1 MKSTIK
7 TRNRDEIAARKT
19 GTQNL
24 NYCSLKASKRSV
36 SPFSACDDNRRPF
49 LALLIF
55 AFCVASSL
63 ALYSQT
69 PPASANAQ
77 SSEIKIKSRT
87 QERPPGEPDKV
98 ILTGDVEIAYRAIKL
113 SADRVDL
120 DMKTKDVTAVGH
132 VTLEMPAEIL
142 SAESLSFNMDSD
154 QGSIVKAIGL
164 IQPTIRYQAD
174 LIERQADNLYSM
186 GKGEF
191 TSCVQPV
198 PRWKFSFS
206 RANFKKDEYVEM
218 WGAVISVKSV
228 PIFYWPYMRY
238 PLDQERAT
246 GFLMPLAGYSQTKG
260 LRFSEG
266 FYWAIARNMDAT
278 FSLDYY
284 ASKGTGSGLET
295 RYMFPGGTNGNA
307 RLYYFTF
314 KTQEGLTTPD
324 DAYIIRWNHSQ
335 ALPGG
340 FTLVANVD
348 YQSSFEFLREF
359 DNDFMRAL
367 VFNKS
372 SQIYLS
378 KSWSTFNLSIRA
390 AQFETS
396 FPMFGTVSLITRS
409 LPQINF
415 DSFKMKFL
423 GPVFLSFSSSY
434 NRWQYGWDNQY
445 KLGTQ
450 LKGQDFSLHPSLSL
464 PFNGIRWLSTNFSVD
479 SNLQYSWQSL
489 QPGVGRVEV
498 PVLTSNYA
506 LNAELIGPV
515 FYRIWNLGGSGEDG
529 AKPASRL
536 KHIIEPSL
544 SYRYESPTVNADKV
558 FSMYPI
564 FRYHQLTYGLTNHFL
579 LKTGPTPREIFTW
592 GLSQTYYLSPE
603 DSPMSYYPPINGS
616 IPRFSE
622 LSSYVRFYP
631 GDKYSFDFSAS
642 YNTYFKMFSSIRLG
656 ANLGVPSDNLFLNAS
671 WYKSSNPYYH
681 NIFYDRHQIA
691 LAGGAKI
698 PFLNL
703 DARAEI
709 DYNISDKQMMYS
721 AASLVYHYQCLDF
734 KADVRIY
741 YFREKPEFQYKI
753 SLGLGNIGKTTD
765 FLGGAGW
772 D

>member
-7 TRNRDEIAARKT
+7 TSDEERVATLPRFAR
-19 GTQNL
+19 
-24 NYCSLKASKRSV
+24 
-36 SPFSACDDNRRPF
+36 DDNYR
-49 LALLIF
+49 LLITFLILFFF
-55 AFCVASSL
+55 ATSAIALHSQTGSTASSS
-63 ALYSQT
+63 ATAQT
-69 PPASANAQ
+69 AAPAQ
-77 SSEIKIKSRT
+77 SSEFKIKSRT
-87 QERPPGEPDKV
+87 VESPPGEPDKV
-98 ILTGDVEIAYRAIKL
+98 ILTGDVEIAYRTIKL

-120 DMKTKDVTAVGH
+120 DRKTKDVTAVGH
-132 VTLEMPAEIL
+132 VTLEMPTEIL

-191 TSCVQPV
+191 TSCAQPV

-260 LRFSEG
+260 LRFSEA

-284 ASKGTGSGLET
+284 ASKGTGGGFES

-314 KTQEGLTTPD
+314 KTLADGTRPA

-340 FTLVANVD
+340 FSLVANVD

-359 DNDFMRAL
+359 DNDFLRAM

-372 SQIYLS
+372 SQVYLS
-378 KSWSTFNLSIRA
+378 KSWSTFNLSVRA

-396 FPMFGTVSLITRS
+396 FPTIGTVSLITRS

-415 DSFKMKFL
+415 DSFKMKLL
-423 GPVFLSFSSSY
+423 GPLFLSFSSSF
-434 NRWQYGWDNQY
+434 NRWQYGWDTQY

-450 LKGQDFSLHPSLSL
+450 LKGQDFTFTPSLSL
-464 PFNGIRWLSTNFSVD
+464 PFNGIRWLTTNFSVD

-506 LNAELIGPV
+506 LSAELIGPV
-515 FYRIWNLGGSGEDG
+515 FYRIWDLGGSGEDG

-536 KHIIEPSL
+536 KHIIEPSI
-544 SYRYESPTVNADKV
+544 SYRYESPTVNADRV
-558 FSMYPI
+558 VSAYPI
-564 FRYHQLTYGLTNHFL
+564 YRYHQLIYGLTNHFL
-579 LKTGPTPREIFTW
+579 LKTGDTPREVFTW

-603 DSPMSYYPPINGS
+603 DSPMKYYPIDGA
-616 IPRFSE
+616 IPKFSE
-622 LSSYVRFYP
+622 LSSYIRFYP
-631 GDKYSFDFSAS
+631 ASAVSFDFSSS
-642 YNTYFKMFSSIRLG
+642 YNTYFKAFSSIRLG
-656 ANLGVPSDNLFLNAS
+656 ANLGAPSDNLFLNAS
-671 WYKSSNPYYH
+671 WYKSSNPYYK
-681 NIFYDRHQIA
+681 NIYYDRHHIS
-691 LAGGAKI
+691 LAGGAKL
-698 PFLNL
+698 PALNL
-703 DARAEI
+703 EGRAEI
-709 DYNISDKQMMYS
+709 DYNVSEKQMMYT